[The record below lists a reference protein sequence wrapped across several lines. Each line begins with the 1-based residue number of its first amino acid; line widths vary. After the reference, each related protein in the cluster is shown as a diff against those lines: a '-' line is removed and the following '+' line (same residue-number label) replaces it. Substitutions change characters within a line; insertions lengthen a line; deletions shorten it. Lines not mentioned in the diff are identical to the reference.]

1 MSLPLTTSSP
11 SLTTGDD
18 GVVRVGGTRVTLDT
32 VVAAFDGGC
41 TPEEIQRQYPSL
53 DLTHVDSAIAY
64 YLQHRPEV
72 EEYLEERARQ
82 RAEVRR
88 EVEARFRQTGIRE
101 RLQARIAA
109 TKELGEGPG

>member
-1 MSLPLTTSSP
+1 MSLRLTAEPS
-11 SLTTGDD
+11 SLTAGDD

-32 VVAAFDGGC
+32 VVVAFDRGC

-53 DLTHVDSAIAY
+53 DLTHVESAIAY
-64 YLQHRPEV
+64 YLHHRSEV
-72 EEYLEERARQ
+72 EGYLEERALQ

-88 EVEARFRQTGIRE
+88 EAERRFDPTGIRE

-109 TKELGEGPG
+109 AAEPGEGPA